1 MDLDKLVYEKENV
14 LSKEICDD
22 IINRFENDKKNQ
34 ISGITLSGLNKD
46 VKDTNDLMLSH
57 HDEWKD
63 IDTLINK
70 VIYTQFELYR
80 NQLTFIN
87 SEDGNEIPIF
97 MFPTQVGD
105 TGYQI
110 QKYKQ
115 NEGKYVWHTD
125 NQVRANGK
133 ERLITF
139 LFYLNDVDKGGE
151 TDFHYKKIIPR
162 TGKLLLF
169 PATWTFT
176 HRGIMP
182 ESSDKYII
190 TGWIHNEK
198 INNN

>member
-1 MDLDKLVYEKENV
+1 MDFDKLIYEKENV

-34 ISGITLSGLNKD
+34 MFGVTVAGVNKD
-46 VKDTNDLMLSH
+46 VKDTMDLMLSY

-70 VIYTQFELYR
+70 VVYTHFEIYRE
-80 NQLTFIN
+80 QLTFIN
-87 SEDGNEIPIF
+87 LEDGNETPIF
-97 MFPTQVGD
+97 NFPRQVGD
-105 TGYQI
+105 KGYQI

-125 NQVRANGK
+125 NQVNDKGK

-139 LFYLNDVDKGGE
+139 LFYLNDIDKGGE

-169 PATWTFT
+169 PATWTFP

-190 TGWIHNEK
+190 TGWIHDEK
-198 INNN
+198 NNN